1 MADPGRAALT
11 PRSVADKDAPEMPM
25 PAKLLHVEDDLDIQ
39 MIARMVLVDLG
50 GFDVLQC
57 ASGAEAV
64 EKAEAFAPDML
75 LLDYM
80 MPEMNGLATLR
91 ALREIPALRQVPAA
105 FMTAK
110 VLDLSQSEL
119 EALGVVGILSK
130 PFDPV
135 SLPEQIGRLWQ
146 KAAG

>member
-1 MADPGRAALT
+1 M
-11 PRSVADKDAPEMPM
+11 
-25 PAKLLHVEDDLDIQ
+25 
-39 MIARMVLVDLG
+39 
-50 GFDVLQC
+50 
-57 ASGAEAV
+57 